1 MPDLHIIKYIS
12 VAELTTKH
20 FWTGPEKLIMF
31 FVKKNHLAFKA
42 SVLLSGIINVIKFV

>member
-20 FWTGPEKLIMF
+20 FWTGPEKLIIF
-31 FVKKNHLAFKA
+31 FIKN
-42 SVLLSGIINVIKFV
+42 SLSIQNICIVVRDNKCD

>member
-20 FWTGPEKLIMF
+20 FWTGTEKLIMF
-31 FVKKNHLAFKA
+31 FIKK
-42 SVLLSGIINVIKFV
+42 SLSIQSICIVVRDNKCD